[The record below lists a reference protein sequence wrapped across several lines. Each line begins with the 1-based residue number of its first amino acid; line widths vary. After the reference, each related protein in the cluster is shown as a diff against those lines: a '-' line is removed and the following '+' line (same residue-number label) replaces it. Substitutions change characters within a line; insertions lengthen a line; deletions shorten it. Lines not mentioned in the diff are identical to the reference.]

1 MCANLIGGIQPVQV
15 IKDNYQELKRL
26 KDEFELVKWLGQQ
39 GNSSPELWKY
49 QKDIQSKVKEIM
61 EGGYE

>member
-1 MCANLIGGIQPVQV
+1 MQI

-39 GNSSPELWKY
+39 GNSSAELWRY
-49 QKDIQSKVKEIM
+49 QNEIKNMVKEIM
-61 EGGYE
+61 EGSDDQK